1 VIAACRPTTDERERL
16 QSWLVSDDGKSK
28 QRRAERRRPGPLRV
42 DLSSGDFGTLIDLS
56 EFGALLELPTHNPV
70 DSHLQFDLQSE
81 QGAVSLQGRV
91 VRSTPRYETS
101 FRVTW
106 TEPTSYH
113 VAVEF
118 FDLGSQCAMTLK
130 DVLKGPGTT

>member
-1 VIAACRPTTDERERL
+1 MSEE
-16 QSWLVSDDGKSK
+16 GKSK

-42 DLSSGDFGTLIDLS
+42 DLPSGDYGTLVDLS
-56 EFGALLELPTHNPV
+56 EFGALLELPTPNAV
-70 DSHLQFDLQSE
+70 DSHLHFDLQSE
-81 QGAVSLQGRV
+81 HGAVSLQGRV
-91 VRSTPRYETS
+91 VRSTPHYETS

-130 DVLKGPGTT
+130 DLLKRPGAS